1 MDENEK
7 KFLENLRNFN
17 TSKLYFQDSYV
28 DFEYKESLYPSY
40 ISEVESDTK
49 YKIYIPS
56 NNNYIVFPK
65 NMLKYYGENDHF
77 ENNKLRESCLNPD
90 LINKE
95 TRKIMNQI
103 NFNLKEYN
111 MALPDD
117 INELENNEKELDFI
131 SFSSNEKANKKL
143 IKDEKG
149 NDVNIIG
156 YFTFQLLDGT
166 LNDCLSLIRD
176 NLTRSH
182 SLNFDDKELFS
193 LIMNIIIFCANVV
206 KNNLKYYKTAYYN
219 RKLLI
224 VSQIHAILVSFDS
237 LISNLTPF
245 YKYIGNSNVDLYK
258 TMKKILNSVYQL
270 VLQSKELN

>member
-111 MALPDD
+111 MA
-117 INELENNEKELDFI
+117 
-131 SFSSNEKANKKL
+131 
-143 IKDEKG
+143 
-149 NDVNIIG
+149 
-156 YFTFQLLDGT
+156 
-166 LNDCLSLIRD
+166 
-176 NLTRSH
+176 
-182 SLNFDDKELFS
+182 
-193 LIMNIIIFCANVV
+193 
-206 KNNLKYYKTAYYN
+206 
-219 RKLLI
+219 
-224 VSQIHAILVSFDS
+224 
-237 LISNLTPF
+237 
-245 YKYIGNSNVDLYK
+245 
-258 TMKKILNSVYQL
+258 
-270 VLQSKELN
+270 